1 MYMSLN
7 LIKRKFIFIRHGET
21 EGNVHSLCQGHI
33 DYPLTPLGREQAVFA
48 AEKIKKFLPIQRL
61 YSSDLGR
68 AEETAK
74 IISDK
79 LHIKEIIFLKELRE
93 RKWGDVEG
101 LSNVEMFKQEEQEK
115 LGNLESLIRGLE
127 LKPEFLKRIEA
138 VMNQILN
145 IEEQPVI
152 VGHGRFFF
160 TLCDLLEIPPVQQI
174 PNGSPILCSPKQNKW
189 IIDIY

>member
-1 MYMSLN
+1 M
-7 LIKRKFIFIRHGET
+7 
-21 EGNVHSLCQGHI
+21 HSLCQGHI